1 MDYNTQREHLVLP
14 EYGRHVQHMVEY
26 LLTITD
32 RKRRSEQAALVVRVM
47 LSQNPQLKRVE
58 EQERKVW
65 EHLYMISGYKLDV
78 DSRYPMHKLEQVSQ
92 EKSELHYPEREKR
105 LNHYGTLVPKML
117 HAISH
122 LNTEEKKKFFALQ
135 TAQQMKRCYLEWNK
149 STVENAEILS
159 DVARM
164 SKGNLDLEGATLAD
178 VQNSISV
185 AQKAQSKRNA
195 SNRKPQQGNGAQAI
209 NNKQHH
215 HNKNKKRRISQ

>member
-14 EYGRHVQHMVEY
+14 EYGRHVQQMVEY

-65 EHLYMISGYKLDV
+65 EHLYMISGYQLDV
-78 DSRYPMHKLEQVSQ
+78 DSRYPMHKPETVSQ
-92 EKSELHYPEREKR
+92 EKSELHYPARKQR

-117 HAISH
+117 AAVSN
-122 LNTEEKKKFFALQ
+122 LDTLEKKRFFGLQ

-159 DVARM
+159 DVERL
-164 SKGNLDLEGATLAD
+164 SGGNVNLEGATLTEVTVSA
-178 VQNSISV
+178 NEGGG
-185 AQKAQSKRNA
+185 KKNA
-195 SNRKPQQGNGAQAI
+195 ANRPVQQGNGTQAAPN

-215 HNKNKKRRISQ
+215 HNKNKKRRIAQ